1 MTVYIYD
8 YDENTKE
15 YLGFREADADP
26 EETKIQGKFIP
37 LVPANAVLTAPP
49 EYGEN
54 EIAVYNPPSALR
66 ASSPLEGAEVSGE
79 WVIQPDYRK
88 NFYKSDYYLNISDID
103 TIGEQ
108 EGFILVDKE
117 TGEDVKAHRE
127 NYKIVNDEIVKKSD
141 EEIAAEE
148 LERAKQAKIFEN
160 DTVREA
166 AINSGVTYKGI
177 LFDSDT
183 EQKANIIGS
192 VLTMSETDVITW
204 FGMNNDA
211 MECTKEDLENI
222 GALIAQLHSFCWTR
236 NAEIKHEIALAETIE
251 EVNAIIIDYSAPF
264 QGEVREAERGIE
276 WL

>member
-1 MTVYIYD
+1 MTVYIYN
-8 YDENTKE
+8 YDNDTKE
-15 YLGFREADADP
+15 YLGFQEADKDP
-26 EETKIQGKFIP
+26 EATKIQGRFVP
-37 LVPANAVLTAPP
+37 LIPANAVLTAPP

-54 EIAVYNPPSALR
+54 EIPVY
-66 ASSPLEGAEVSGE
+66 EAEK
-79 WVIQPDYRK
+79 WVIKADYRK
-88 NFYKSDYYLNISDID
+88 NFYKSDYYLNISEID

-108 EGFILVDKE
+108 EGFILIDKE
-117 TGEDVKAHRE
+117 TGEDVKAHPN

-148 LERAKQAKIFEN
+148 LEHAKQAKIFEN
-160 DTVREA
+160 DNKREA

-192 VLTMSETDVITW
+192 VLTMSETDTIIW

-251 EVNAIIIDYSAPF
+251 EVNAIEIDY
-264 QGEVREAERGIE
+264 EVDRKSVV
-276 WL
+276 

>member
-1 MTVYIYD
+1 MTVYIYN

-26 EETKIQGKFIP
+26 EETKIQGRFIP

-49 EYGEN
+49 DFGEN
-54 EIAVYNPPSALR
+54 EIPVYEA
-66 ASSPLEGAEVSGE
+66 GE
-79 WVIQPDYRK
+79 WVIKADYRR

-127 NYKIVNDEIVKKSD
+127 NYKIVNNEIVKKSD
-141 EEIAAEE
+141 EEIEAEE

-160 DTVREA
+160 DTAREA
-166 AINSGVTYKGI
+166 SLNSGVTYKGI

-183 EQKANIIGS
+183 EQKTNIIGT
-192 VLTMSETDVITW
+192 VLTMSETDTIMW
-204 FGMNNDA
+204 YGMNNDA